1 MSSRSHTR
9 IFPEPARKIH
19 RPAAYTSHHVR
30 AGKIKLHYLD
40 YGTRGLPP
48 MLCIHGSAAHAHWY
62 DFVAPGFIPKYH
74 VRALDLRGHGDSEHV
89 EPPEYNFPVYAA
101 DVAQAVDALKLKDFV
116 LIGHSMGGMVALT
129 FAATYPGFA
138 THLIIVDSATRMNAA
153 GVANM
158 RNVGARAGSSY
169 ASNEEFVARY
179 KLRPAGTTA
188 APEVLSHLAHL
199 GARQW
204 PDGRWR
210 PKFDRNVY
218 ATREPFDGL
227 PHWANIKIPALW
239 IRAGR
244 SKRIPDELVDLVR
257 TVCPQVKVADVHGA
271 DHHVTLDNPDGFVQ
285 VVSDFL
291 AEH

>member
-1 MSSRSHTR
+1 MSSRSHPGHTTDS
-9 IFPEPARKIH
+9 ARKIH
-19 RPAAYTSHHVR
+19 RPAASTSHNVL
-30 AGKIKLHYLD
+30 AGDLRLHYLD

-74 VRALDLRGHGDSEHV
+74 VHALDLRGHGDSEHV
-89 EPPEYNFPVYAA
+89 YPPEYNFPCYAA
-101 DVAQAVDALKLKDFV
+101 DVAKAVDALALKDFV
-116 LIGHSMGGMVALT
+116 LIGHSMGGMVSLS
-129 FAATYPGFA
+129 FAATYPGYA
-138 THLIIVDSATRMNAA
+138 THLIIVDSATRMNEA

-158 RNVGARAGSSY
+158 RKVGAREGASY
-169 ASNEEFVARY
+169 ATNEEFIARY
-179 KLRPAGTTA
+179 KLRPGGTIA

-239 IRAGR
+239 IRGDR
-244 SKRIPDELVDLVR
+244 SKRISDELVALVR
-257 TVCPQVKVADVHGA
+257 TVCPQVKVADVPDS
-271 DHHVTLDNPDGFVQ
+271 DHHVTLDNPDGFVTA
-285 VVSDFL
+285 VSAFL